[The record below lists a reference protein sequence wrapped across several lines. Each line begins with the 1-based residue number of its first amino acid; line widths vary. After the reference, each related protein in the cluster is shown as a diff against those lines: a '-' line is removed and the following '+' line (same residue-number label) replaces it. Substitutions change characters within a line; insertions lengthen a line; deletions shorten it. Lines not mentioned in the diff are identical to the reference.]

1 MQASWSHLTHYM
13 VPANNCA
20 RSWTEVGAAVDQNPI
35 ILLTQSTGNST
46 HIPQVR
52 PGSNEAGAIF
62 ASGMNNVFLG
72 SLTQPE
78 MFHALSLV
86 LSLATSTSMQDLDA
100 LQHRGNMLKDV
111 RRRMTDAKLV
121 PSISTLTAMLLLIG
135 SEVRMRPCTVQKT
148 AEE

>member
-1 MQASWSHLTHYM
+1 
-13 VPANNCA
+13 
-20 RSWTEVGAAVDQNPI
+20 
-35 ILLTQSTGNST
+35 
-46 HIPQVR
+46 
-52 PGSNEAGAIF
+52 
-62 ASGMNNVFLG
+62 MNNVFLG
-72 SLTQPE
+72 SLTEPE

-135 SEVRMRPCTVQKT
+135 SEVCMKS
-148 AEE
+148 